1 MNQAVADLKT
11 RDAVDFSKPDKAA
24 FHKAAINLSAGFVVA
39 VFTVIASASFASLIF
54 AGPLT
59 GFVPVGIRMAL
70 VTAVLVGFL
79 VAVMSSCRV
88 AIAIPQ
94 DRIVPILSLLA
105 AGVIASM
112 PNRSM
117 EEKGLAIISAV
128 VMVTLITGLFL
139 YLLGRLRLGNMVRY
153 VPYPVIGGFL
163 AGSGWLLMLGG
174 LRVMIGH
181 SVRLATLPKML
192 SMPEVWHWVPG
203 FVLGGALF
211 WILKRAKNQLL
222 IPVLLSIA
230 IGLFYFVLWLS
241 GTSMFD
247 ARAQGW
253 LPDLP
258 QSGGFRLVT
267 FWSVLKTFSWE
278 MLATNLSVLA
288 TILVTSVVSILLT
301 ATALELSIEK
311 DVDLNVELRA
321 AGAASFLAGLAG
333 GMVGFHSLSMS
344 RLAMSMGARSRW
356 VGIVAALFC
365 GAALWV
371 GPAFVAM
378 APRLVCGGLLIFLG
392 LIFLWEWVYEA
403 SRKLT
408 RLDYIVVL
416 FILAIVGAVGY
427 SEGVASGTIAA
438 VVLFVHNYSR
448 VDIVSHAMSGADLRS
463 NVDRPVRELKFL
475 REHGDQIFVL
485 HLQGFI
491 FFGTATRLLQE
502 VRARAE
508 DRGPKRLRF
517 VLMDFRRVT
526 GIDSSAVF
534 SLGKVHQL
542 AQRLGF
548 TLLMTHVAPDVERLL
563 AIGGLRPTNSL
574 HHFPDLDHGL
584 EWCEHLLLAES
595 RVGENG
601 ASSTLCEQLRDTW
614 PAEVPPERLLAYLEP
629 LQVIKG

>member
-1 MNQAVADLKT
+1 L
-11 RDAVDFSKPDKAA
+11 F
-24 FHKAAINLSAGFVVA
+24 VA

-79 VAVMSSCRV
+79 VAVISSCRV

-112 PNRSM
+112 PNTSM
-117 EEKGLAIISAV
+117 EEKGLAVISAV

-139 YLLGRLRLGNMVRY
+139 YALGRLRLGNMVRY

-181 SVRLATLPKML
+181 PVKLATLPKMF
-192 SMPEVWHWVPG
+192 SMPEVWHWMPG
-203 FVLGGALF
+203 LILGGALF
-211 WILKRAKNQLL
+211 CILKRVKNQLL

-258 QSGGFRLVT
+258 QSSGFRLVT
-267 FWSVLKTFSWE
+267 FWSVLKTFSWG

-333 GMVGFHSLSMS
+333 GTVGFHSLSMS
-344 RLAMSMGARSRW
+344 RLAISMGARSRW

-365 GAALWV
+365 AAALWV

-378 APRLVCGGLLIFLG
+378 APR
-392 LIFLWEWVYEA
+392 
-403 SRKLT
+403 
-408 RLDYIVVL
+408 
-416 FILAIVGAVGY
+416 
-427 SEGVASGTIAA
+427 
-438 VVLFVHNYSR
+438 
-448 VDIVSHAMSGADLRS
+448 
-463 NVDRPVRELKFL
+463 
-475 REHGDQIFVL
+475 
-485 HLQGFI
+485 
-491 FFGTATRLLQE
+491 
-502 VRARAE
+502 
-508 DRGPKRLRF
+508 
-517 VLMDFRRVT
+517 
-526 GIDSSAVF
+526 
-534 SLGKVHQL
+534 
-542 AQRLGF
+542 
-548 TLLMTHVAPDVERLL
+548 
-563 AIGGLRPTNSL
+563 
-574 HHFPDLDHGL
+574 
-584 EWCEHLLLAES
+584 
-595 RVGENG
+595 
-601 ASSTLCEQLRDTW
+601 
-614 PAEVPPERLLAYLEP
+614 
-629 LQVIKG
+629 